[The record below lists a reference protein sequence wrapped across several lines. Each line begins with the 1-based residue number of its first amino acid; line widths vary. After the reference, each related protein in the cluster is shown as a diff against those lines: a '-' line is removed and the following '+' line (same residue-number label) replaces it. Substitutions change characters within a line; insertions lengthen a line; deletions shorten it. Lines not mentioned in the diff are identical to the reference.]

1 MTGLQPGTVV
11 GDQRYVV
18 IRALSE
24 YGDAEVWTA
33 QDHGTDQLVTLV
45 VLPMSSPTALAV
57 LDAASRSADVDN
69 PRLVRVLDVGR
80 EYDYGYFT
88 EESLDGAVSL
98 TQLAGGIGMAAE
110 EVRRITGEV
119 ALAVL
124 DAASRSADVDNP
136 RLVRVLDVGR
146 EYDYGYFTEE
156 SLDGA
161 VSLTQLAGGIGMAA
175 EEVRRITGEVA
186 LALDA
191 AQRRGLHHLGLTPD
205 NVLLMPDGSVKLAG
219 LATQAALA
227 G

>member
-119 ALAVL
+119 ALA
-124 DAASRSADVDNP
+124 
-136 RLVRVLDVGR
+136 
-146 EYDYGYFTEE
+146 
-156 SLDGA
+156 
-161 VSLTQLAGGIGMAA
+161 
-175 EEVRRITGEVA
+175 
-186 LALDA
+186 LDA

>member
-119 ALAVL
+119 ALA
-124 DAASRSADVDNP
+124 
-136 RLVRVLDVGR
+136 
-146 EYDYGYFTEE
+146 
-156 SLDGA
+156 
-161 VSLTQLAGGIGMAA
+161 
-175 EEVRRITGEVA
+175 
-186 LALDA
+186 LDA

-219 LATQAALA
+219 LASGRCAGTPRAWWPLRMPASPAAGRWA
-227 G
+227 GMWACPPRRARVGACPGPRRLPWGCRPIWTPSPR

>member
-119 ALAVL
+119 ALA
-124 DAASRSADVDNP
+124 
-136 RLVRVLDVGR
+136 
-146 EYDYGYFTEE
+146 
-156 SLDGA
+156 
-161 VSLTQLAGGIGMAA
+161 
-175 EEVRRITGEVA
+175 
-186 LALDA
+186 LDA

-227 G
+227 GQDHVGGKRALRRDTKGLVALA